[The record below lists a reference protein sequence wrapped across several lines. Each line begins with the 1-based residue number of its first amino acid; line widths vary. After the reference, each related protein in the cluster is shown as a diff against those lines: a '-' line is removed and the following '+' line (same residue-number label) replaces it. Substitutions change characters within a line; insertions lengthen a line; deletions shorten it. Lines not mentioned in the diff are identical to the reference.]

1 MLIETNP
8 SLTVLDFPRS
18 FDFQTYDLLCRMYMI
33 ASISKWQNLLLAQK
47 VQKVFFF
54 VLSLPSVEAILN

>member
-54 VLSLPSVEAILN
+54 LF